1 MAFLRI
7 FFWSVTSLWA
17 TPSSVPYLNDY
28 LLLYK
33 TAFNEVI
40 ELETKVDGLTE
51 QTRKKINDRLREY
64 PTKFKGKSVLIEDPN
79 LLHAVITERK
89 RLEKLK
95 PLIEQLERSPGLAS
109 QLKEQLAADFFALEI
124 SNIILIYTGYL
135 SDYQSGRRTSQVV
148 LPPESMK
155 IMAAT
160 LTALHFSK
168 RRKQTMAFYHPLV
181 LKSLKKEAAV
191 ALGVVLEGLGPQNE
205 DLITEIRAEAPLKE
219 RKKLEKIRFLKTQEL
234 LNCIDKIG
242 KMLLITNKS
251 LWDEYQYHV
260 IKAQREN

>member
-1 MAFLRI
+1 
-7 FFWSVTSLWA
+7 
-17 TPSSVPYLNDY
+17 
-28 LLLYK
+28 
-33 TAFNEVI
+33 
-40 ELETKVDGLTE
+40 
-51 QTRKKINDRLREY
+51 
-64 PTKFKGKSVLIEDPN
+64 
-79 LLHAVITERK
+79 
-89 RLEKLK
+89 
-95 PLIEQLERSPGLAS
+95 
-109 QLKEQLAADFFALEI
+109 
-124 SNIILIYTGYL
+124 
-135 SDYQSGRRTSQVV
+135 
-148 LPPESMK
+148 
-155 IMAAT
+155 
-160 LTALHFSK
+160 
-168 RRKQTMAFYHPLV
+168 MAFYHPLV